1 MLSVMAGLMA
11 YNFSGF
17 NPLNA
22 FVNSGITLRG
32 LDDEQLR
39 LMSAQTGI
47 GYELLKSQQRAE
59 MASAGSTGDIGEEQL
74 IPTVEVQ
81 LKSNPKNP
89 RKARKKNIKMLRKA
103 LRPPNYNLGLF
114 KVYRYNAAHECAC
127 CGVDVRRFLEGDNA
141 YAHIVDEKTGLS
153 LADLYWFDE
162 DTGNARKPLART
174 HGDHGDEMSSTL
186 CPAHLHIFHT
196 LKSLVQE
203 HEMEADGFRATS
215 KGTKF
220 TRIPGVKSLMGG
232 GIKEKNRSTPESLL
246 KYEQFFE
253 MIHQDDKYSKGVT
266 LTQLPNPVSGV
277 VDIVQVTF
285 DLRAIQAESMLAQRN
300 AMGTGVNMQSV
311 MNNAIT
317 NTAVEQQVTE

>member
-11 YNFSGF
+11 YNLGGL
-17 NPLNA
+17 NPLNV
-22 FVNSGITLRG
+22 FTNSGITLRG

-141 YAHIVDEKTGLS
+141 YAHIIDEKTGLS

-174 HGDHGDEMSSTL
+174 HGDHGDEMNSTL
-186 CPAHLHIFHT
+186 CPAHLHIYHT

-203 HEMEADGFRATS
+203 HEMEEDGFRATS

-220 TRIPGVKSLMGG
+220 TKIPGVKTLMGG
-232 GIKEKNRSTPESLL
+232 SSKVKNRSTPESLM
-246 KYEQFFE
+246 KYEQFFG
-253 MIHQDDKYSKGVT
+253 MIHQDAQYSKGVT

-285 DLRAIQAESMLAQRN
+285 DLRAIQAESLMAQRN
-300 AMGTGVNMQSV
+300 AMGTGANMQSA

-317 NTAVEQQVTE
+317 NTSVEQQVTE